1 MKKIKLSVAALL
13 IAGVGYSQCNQICV
27 DSINDVNYKNN
38 ISKFNMINI
47 KIAHIIS
54 AVRMD
59 MYYGRITQEN
69 GMYYVKELVALKSEN
84 DNLVVDLFRNRID
97 ERTTRAEIYDC
108 MNCDEMD

>member
-38 ISKFNMINI
+38 ISKFHMIDI
-47 KIAHIIS
+47 KIDDIIS
-54 AVRMD
+54 TIRMD
-59 MYYGRITQEN
+59 MYYGRITQQN
-69 GMYYVKELVALKSEN
+69 GIYYVKELLALKSEN
-84 DNLVVDLFRNRID
+84 DNLVADLFRYRID
-97 ERTTRAEIYDC
+97 ERTTRSEMYDC